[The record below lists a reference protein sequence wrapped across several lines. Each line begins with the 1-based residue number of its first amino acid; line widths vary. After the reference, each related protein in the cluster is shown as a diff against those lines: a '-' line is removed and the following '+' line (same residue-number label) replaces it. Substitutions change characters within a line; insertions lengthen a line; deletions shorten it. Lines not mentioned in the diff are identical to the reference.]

1 MAHESRITLSR
12 LDPNAPLVLDTRAL
26 GRQPG
31 SSREEVLTV
40 PAPADLGVEMVGVPE
55 GAAIELRLRLEAV
68 LEGVLVTG
76 TARAP
81 LEGECAR
88 CLDPIASTFEADF
101 QELFVY
107 PDTRSGRGGGG
118 PSPGGRHEQGAD
130 DEELHLEDDLIDLEP
145 VLRDAVVLALPLS
158 PLCRDD
164 CPGLCPEC
172 GVRLADAE
180 PDHGHAVA
188 DPRWEALRGLA
199 GDGLAA
205 NGGPPQ
211 ASPGGSGARRASD
224 RREGKQEG

>member
-1 MAHESRITLSR
+1 M
-12 LDPNAPLVLDTRAL
+12 LDTRAL

-31 SSREEVLTV
+31 SSREEHVTA
-40 PAPADLGVEMVGVPE
+40 PAPENFGIEMI
-55 GAAIELRLRLEAV
+55 GAPAGAPIELDLRLEAV

-76 TARAP
+76 TATLP
-81 LEGECAR
+81 LQGECAR

-107 PDTRSGRGGGG
+107 PDTRSGGN
-118 PSPGGRHEQGAD
+118 AD
-130 DEELHLEDDLIDLEP
+130 DDELRLEDDLIDLEP

-172 GVRLADAE
+172 GARLADAGPE
-180 PDHGHAVA
+180 HHHDVA
-188 DPRWEALRGLA
+188 DPRWAALQGLA
-199 GDGLAA
+199 GDM
-205 NGGPPQ
+205 P
-211 ASPGGSGARRASD
+211 ASPTGGSGSPGSRGTTD